1 MRTFHLRPETPA
13 TECPR
18 AGRSLQRAVSD
29 LMPREMTERL
39 KEAFEYS
46 AIWHLEKT
54 ECGDE
59 LTDEEDRN
67 VKAFYALRD
76 SVKGIPPE
84 LMQRTENLAR
94 KHPGAFELSLSLFL
108 DNVNDRFRP
117 STATEFVRPMTAHVE
132 LAFEQ
137 SMTTLPLKLGKHTI
151 GLVRYD
157 EQGGFSI
164 ELGEG

>member
-1 MRTFHLRPETPA
+1 M
-13 TECPR
+13 
-18 AGRSLQRAVSD
+18 QRD
-29 LMPREMTERL
+29 MTERL
-39 KEAFEYS
+39 EEAFEYS

-67 VKAFYALRD
+67 VKTFYALRD
-76 SVKGIPPE
+76 SVKDIPPE
-84 LMQRTENLAR
+84 LMQRTSDLAR

-117 STATEFVRPMTAHVE
+117 LTAADFVRPMTAHVE
-132 LAFEQ
+132 IAFEQ
-137 SMTTLPLKLGKHTI
+137 SMTTLPLKLGKQTI

>member
-1 MRTFHLRPETPA
+1 M
-13 TECPR
+13 
-18 AGRSLQRAVSD
+18 QRQ
-29 LMPREMTERL
+29 MTERL
-39 KEAFEYS
+39 EEAFEYS

-54 ECGDE
+54 ECGGE

-67 VKAFYALRD
+67 VKTFHALRD
-76 SVKGIPPE
+76 SVKDIPPE
-84 LMQRTENLAR
+84 LMRRTAELAR

-117 STATEFVRPMTAHVE
+117 STAAEFVRPMTAHVE

-137 SMTTLPLKLGKHTI
+137 SMTTLPLKLGEQTI

>member
-1 MRTFHLRPETPA
+1 MHEK
-13 TECPR
+13 
-18 AGRSLQRAVSD
+18 
-29 LMPREMTERL
+29 MTERL
-39 KEAFEYS
+39 EEAFEYS

-54 ECGDE
+54 ECGSE

-67 VKAFYALRD
+67 VKTFRALRD
-76 SVKGIPPE
+76 SVKDIPPE
-84 LMQRTENLAR
+84 LMRRTAELAR
-94 KHPGAFELSLSLFL
+94 KHPGAFELSLMTFL
-108 DNVNDRFRP
+108 SNVNDRFRP
-117 STATEFVRPMTAHVE
+117 STAAEFVRPMTAHVE

-137 SMTTLPLKLGKHTI
+137 SMTTLPLKLGEQTI